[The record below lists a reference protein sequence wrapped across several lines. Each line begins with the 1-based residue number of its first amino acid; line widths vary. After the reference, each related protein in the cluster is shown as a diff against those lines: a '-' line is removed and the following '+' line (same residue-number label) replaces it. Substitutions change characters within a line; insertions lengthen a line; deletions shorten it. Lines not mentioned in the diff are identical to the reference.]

1 MKTTHTSTRGVTLID
16 TIVGT
21 ALMLIVFVGVAAAF
35 KLSVDVVSNNKA
47 RAGAIA
53 LANERME
60 YLRSLAYGQV
70 GTVGGIP
77 AGIVA
82 PTETIALNGVLYTRR
97 TYIAYVDDPADGS
110 GASDSNAI
118 TADYKTAK
126 IEVSWQRRATP
137 REIQLVTRIE
147 PLNGME
153 IACAPPCGTL
163 LINAVD
169 SLGQSLSN
177 AQINIVNAGAGVNL
191 TTFTNASGTA
201 MLVGAPAASGYA
213 VSVSRTGYSTA
224 QTYSASAANSNPN
237 PAHLTVSDSQTTSST
252 FGIDLVGTKTIRTF
266 TQVATDTWSDPFS
279 NQSLIATT
287 SNTVVTGG
295 SLQLEG
301 SAPYPAQGA
310 VQSVAIAP
318 SYLEEWK
325 SFSWTQTKPAGTN
338 ITYRVYDSTGGT
350 LIPDGQLAGNS
361 AGFTDTPI
369 DLSGIPTSTYPSI
382 QIQANLQSDTA
393 STPSIEAWS
402 VAYEYGPMPLPNLVL
417 TLRGTKTI
425 GSGPGGTLYKYSA
438 NHNSGAG
445 GSVTVSNLEWDTYM
459 TSVSGTST
467 GYTIASSCAPQPET
481 LSAGIHQISNLYFA
495 PYTTHSLLVDVRS
508 AATGALVSNASVQLR
523 RTGFDTTVSSD
534 ACGQSYFGT
543 LSSATY
549 RVTVT
554 APGYATYDNLSVP
567 VSGQSLH
574 SVPLN

>member
-1 MKTTHTSTRGVTLID
+1 MKTIYTSARGVTLID

-82 PTETIALNGVLYTRR
+82 PTETIALNGVQYTRR
-97 TYIAYVDDPADGS
+97 TYIAYVDDPKDGS
-110 GASDSNAI
+110 GVNDSNAI

-177 AQINIVNAGAGVNL
+177 AQISIVNSGAGVNL
-191 TTFTNASGTA
+191 VTFTNASGTA
-201 MLVGAPAASGYA
+201 MLIGAPAASGYQVTA
-213 VSVSRTGYSTA
+213 SRTGYSTA

-237 PAHLTVSDSQTTSST
+237 PAHLTVSNGQTTSST
-252 FGIDLVGTKTIRTF
+252 FGIDLVGAKTVRTF
-266 TQVATDTWSDPFS
+266 TQVASSTWSDLFS
-279 NQSLIATT
+279 NTSLIATT
-287 SNTVVTGG
+287 TNTSVTGG

-301 SAPYPAQGA
+301 SAPYAEQGT
-310 VQSVAIAP
+310 VQSITIAP

-325 SFSWTQTKPAGTN
+325 SFAWSHTKPSGTD
-338 ITYRVYDSTGGT
+338 IIYRVYDATGQN
-350 LIPDGQLAGNS
+350 LIPDNVLAGNS
-361 AGFTDTPI
+361 AGLTISPV
-369 DLSGIPTSTYPSI
+369 DLAGISTSSYPGI
-382 QIQANLQSDTA
+382 RIQANLQSDTA

-402 VAYEYGPMPLPNLVL
+402 VAYEYGPMPLPNL
-417 TLRGTKTI
+417 TFNLRGTKTI

-445 GSVTVSNLEWDTYM
+445 GSITISNLEWDTYM

-481 LSAGIHQISNLYFA
+481 LAAGIHQISNLYFA

-508 AATGALVSNASVQLR
+508 AATGALIPNASVQLR
-523 RTGFDTTVSSD
+523 RTGFDTTVSTDS
-534 ACGQSYFGT
+534 CGQSYFGS

-567 VSGQSLH
+567 VSGQSSH
-574 SVPLN
+574 SVSLN